1 MQYNQGITIDGQ
13 YFDVPL
19 ISLKRSADFLDKY
32 AERTEDGD
40 MKREL
45 IGVFINYQM
54 AFGTIDDDDTYEKL
68 FDKLTEPVEFHDFE
82 LPTTKGKYAFRGYI
96 SSVSDEVY
104 KIKGN
109 TAKFKG
115 LQCRYTSKKPA
126 RVPQR

>member
-19 ISLKRSADFLDKY
+19 ISLKRSVDFLDKY

-45 IGVFINYQM
+45 IGVYINYQM
-54 AFGTIDDDDTYEKL
+54 AFGTIDDDNTYEKL